1 MRVLHMDGAGND
13 FMVLDGRGL
22 QFDYAKAA
30 TTLCAMTGADG
41 FMVLDHSQ
49 KADFRLHFYNS
60 DGSRG
65 EMCGNGSRCICRF
78 AYDLGIVG
86 EEMTMETD
94 AGLVYGKRLGENH
107 YRVRLNDPGVVDLD
121 RIPGVHYV
129 ELGNPGLPLALT
141 LLPDLH
147 WEDREALREK
157 AKALRFH
164 SAFPKGA
171 NVIFYCPLE
180 ENRYRVLA
188 YERGVEDY
196 TLACGTGCGSLGVA
210 LSALGQLE
218 GGHLICENP
227 GGLLEVRVKTQGKN
241 VTELY
246 LEGPAD
252 IRETYNWDPE

>member
-1 MRVLHMDGAGND
+1 MQVLHMDGAGND
-13 FMVLDGRGL
+13 FMVVDGRGL

-30 TTLCAMTGADG
+30 KALCAMTGTDG
-41 FMVLDHSQ
+41 FMVLDVSA

-94 AGLVYGKRLGENH
+94 AGLVYGKRLGENR
-107 YRVRLNDPGVVDLD
+107 YRVQLNNPGVVDLD

-141 LLPDLH
+141 NIPGLSWD
-147 WEDREALREK
+147 DREALREK
-157 AKALRFH
+157 AVGLRFH
-164 SAFPKGA
+164 SAFVKGA
-171 NVIFYCPLE
+171 NVIFYDCLE
-180 ENRYRVLA
+180 ENHYRVLA

-196 TLACGTGCGSLGVA
+196 TLACGTGCGSLGVT
-210 LSALGQLE
+210 LSALGQLPK
-218 GGHLICENP
+218 GHLVCENP
-227 GGLLEVRVKTQGKN
+227 GGVLEVTVQTQGEA
-241 VTELY
+241 VTALY

-252 IRETYNWDPE
+252 IRKTYTWDPE